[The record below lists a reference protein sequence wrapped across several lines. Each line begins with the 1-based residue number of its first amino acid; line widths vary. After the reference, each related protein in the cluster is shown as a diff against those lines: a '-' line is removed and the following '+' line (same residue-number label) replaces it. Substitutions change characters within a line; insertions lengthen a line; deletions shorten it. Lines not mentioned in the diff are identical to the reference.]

1 MTLDYVSNWSEK
13 MNGSHKPMSENEYS
27 VTELLKDATAIVL
40 KRRHS
45 KEIQKDIQAFA
56 DINAGTA
63 VHESLEESAR
73 ECGWETEK
81 ELSIVIKPEDGERF
95 TLYGKLDLYRD
106 GVLAD
111 IKNTKEASV
120 NKAVSGQDDDWRKQ
134 LTAYVIMADTMR
146 PDWYKGLDDMQIHAR
161 ITDLSVVGNAK
172 TGKSTDK
179 WRVIHYDIPTHAQ
192 TDALVDEF
200 IDKVTQVRKLSKL
213 RDNKLPMCS
222 DKYRFAETKYKI
234 YGKTKSGEWKK
245 TAEVGH
251 ANYPTAYEAKQGFEK
266 AGFTE
271 ADHRI
276 LEVGGESLRCK
287 YFCEVKEF
295 CPHYKKMMEVGNET
309 SESK

>member
-1 MTLDYVSNWSEK
+1 MTLDYVSKWSEK

-27 VTELLKDATAIVL
+27 VTELLKDATATTL
-40 KRRHS
+40 KRRYSS
-45 KEIQKDIQAFA
+45 KLKHDIQAFA

-63 VHESLEESAR
+63 VHESLEESAK
-73 ECGWETEK
+73 ELGYEVEK
-81 ELSIVIKPEDGERF
+81 ELSIIINPINADSF

-106 GVLAD
+106 KIIRDV
-111 IKNTKEASV
+111 KNTKEATY
-120 NKAVSGQDDDWRKQ
+120 NKAASGQDDDWRKQ
-134 LTAYVIMADTMR
+134 LTAYYMMAEVAK
-146 PDWYKGLDDMQIHAR
+146 PDWYKGCSGLAIDAR
-161 ITDLSVVGNAK
+161 ITDLSVVSNAK
-172 TGKSTDK
+172 TGKPTDK
-179 WRVIHYDIPTHAQ
+179 WRTLPFDVPTKTQ
-192 TDALVDEF
+192 VDALANEF
-200 IDKVTQVRKLSKL
+200 CDRVKQIRSLQNVKDK
-213 RDNKLPMCS
+213 DLPICS
-222 DKYRFAETKYKI
+222 ERYRFAETKYKI

-251 ANYPTAYEAKQGFEK
+251 ANYPTAYDAKVGFEK

-287 YFCEVKEF
+287 YFCEVKDF

>member
-1 MTLDYVSNWSEK
+1 MTLDYISSWSEK
-13 MNGSHKPMSENEYS
+13 MNGSHKSMSENEFS
-27 VTELLKDATAIVL
+27 VTELLRDATAIVL

-45 KEIQKDIQAFA
+45 NEIQRDIQAFA

-81 ELSIVIKPEDGERF
+81 ELSVGIKPDNGPRF
-95 TLYGKLDLYRD
+95 SLYGKLDLYRD
-106 GVLAD
+106 GILAD

-120 NKAVSGQDDDWRKQ
+120 NKAISGQDDEWKKQ
-134 LTAYVIMADTMR
+134 LTAYAVMLETIK
-146 PDWYKGLDDMQIHAR
+146 PDWYNGIKDMQIHAR

-179 WRVIHYDIPTHAQ
+179 WRVLHYGLPTQ
-192 TDALVDEF
+192 TDTDRLIDEY
-200 IDKVTQVRKLSKL
+200 IDKVRQVRKLAKVK
-213 RDNKLPMCS
+213 DNKLPICS

-251 ANYPTAYEAKQGFEK
+251 ANYATAYDAKVGFEK
-266 AGFTE
+266 AGFTDK
-271 ADHRI
+271 DHKI

-287 YFCEVKEF
+287 YFCEVREF
-295 CPHYKKMMEVGNET
+295 CPHYKKMMETENGKEQ
-309 SESK
+309 